1 MLPTILVSVAYIA
14 AQMLADI
21 ASLKIITLAG
31 FSMDGGTFVYALT
44 FTLRDLVHKVAGLKA
59 ARVLIIAA
67 AVINLVMAG
76 MFWFIA
82 WLPADPQV
90 GPQTEFN
97 LVLGPVWRIVFASIV
112 AEVLSELIDTEIYQL
127 WVNRITRRFQW
138 LRVLT
143 SNAIS
148 IPIDSL
154 TFSWLAF
161 GGAMPDTVV
170 WSIVASNILLKGV
183 ITLFSLPG
191 IYAVRESAS
200 QPTNEH
206 TAG

>member
-1 MLPTILVSVAYIA
+1 MIPAILVSVAYIA

-31 FSMDGGTFVYALT
+31 FSVDGGTFVYALT
-44 FTLRDLVHKVAGLKA
+44 FTLRDLVHKVAGVKA
-59 ARVLIIAA
+59 ARVLIVAA

-76 MFWFIA
+76 LFWFIS
-82 WLPADPQV
+82 WLPADLQV
-90 GPQTEFN
+90 GPQIEFD
-97 LVLGPVWRIVFASIV
+97 LVLGPVWRIVFASIA
-112 AEVLSELIDTEIYQL
+112 AEVLSELIDTEIYRL
-127 WVNRITRRFQW
+127 WVERITRRFQW
-138 LRVLT
+138 LRVLA

-161 GGAMPDTVV
+161 GGAMPNSVV
-170 WSIVASNILLKGV
+170 WSIVASNILVKGA

-191 IYAVRESAS
+191 IYAVREPGD
-200 QPTNEH
+200 QP
-206 TAG
+206 AGSE